1 MIDDLV
7 TRGVSEPYRM
17 FTSRAEFR
25 LRLRVDNADQ
35 RLTPRAIDLGC
46 VGSKRRAA
54 FAHRSGALEAG
65 RALLD
70 GLNLSPNQAAT
81 HGLEINR
88 DGRRRTA
95 FELLAFPGVD
105 LARLR
110 AIWPELGGLAAP
122 IGHQLEVDARYASYV
137 TRQEADVAV
146 LQREEARFIPADLDF
161 AGIAGLSNEITQKLE
176 RHRPA
181 TLAHAGRIDGMTP
194 SAMLLLLAHIRKS
207 AQKSPKRRAG

>member
-1 MIDDLV
+1 
-7 TRGVSEPYRM
+7 M

-35 RLTPRAIDLGC
+35 RLTPRAIDIGC
-46 VGSKRRAA
+46 VGPERRAA
-54 FAHRSGALEAG
+54 FARRSGALEAG
-65 RALLD
+65 RNLLD
-70 GLNLSPNQAAT
+70 GLNLSPNRAAA

-105 LARLR
+105 LDRLR
-110 AIWPELGGLAAP
+110 AIWPELGGLAGP
-122 IGHQLEVDARYASYV
+122 IARQLEVDARYASYV
-137 TRQEADVAV
+137 TRQEADVAI
-146 LQREEARFIPADLDF
+146 LQRDEARAIPTDIDF
-161 AGIAGLSNEITQKLE
+161 GGISGLSNEIVQKLE

-194 SAMLLLLAHIRKS
+194 SGMLLLLAHIRKS